1 VLVAEVKA
9 VAIQNVMVLRLVV
22 GLARDPVPACLAQ
35 DHLTVMVGLLLLG
48 ALVAAAAADKVRRTK
63 ALVGTAPEVARDPA
77 LVRLVPATR
86 PQPHRRMQVQML
98 LAMVVA
104 WAAVAM
110 VGLVVVKAT
119 DLDSAR
125 DSLEVSYKFSSW
137 RPKDACINFF
147 FSFVCALFCTSRE
160 ELIMVSSN
168 PSHDL
173 AM

>member
-86 PQPHRRMQVQML
+86 PRPHRRMQVQML

-137 RPKDACINFF
+137 SLEAKRCYFTFICFALIFLVLFVRPPPF
-147 FSFVCALFCTSRE
+147 FCTSSLLER
-160 ELIMVSSN
+160 N
-168 PSHDL
+168 
-173 AM
+173 